1 MTFNNNFVAEVKC
14 NGRILRVTDGYVRL
28 PFGSE
33 YSILLKNLDTRR
45 ASVRIHIDGDDVLD
59 GHSLVLNPNETTEL
73 QGFMKGN
80 AARNRFKFI
89 EKTEQISEYRGDKI
103 DDGMI
108 RIEFGFEQQL
118 NKIRQIINEHHEHHY
133 HHHHHDW
140 DWWYPRRT
148 VWYDSGVT
156 FTINNS
162 DGSNY
167 QSSAGDLSKK
177 GIMPDQVTGQSDSF
191 DIEPLSYDHQTQ
203 AMNCSFN
210 DQDLKTPVNDLGI
223 TVKGS
228 EVNQQFSYT
237 SMGQLEDSGV
247 IIIHLKGE
255 TKTGQKITQPVT
267 TKTKLTC
274 STCGKSSKSSNK
286 YCPNCGTFLE

>member
-14 NGRILRVTDGYVRL
+14 NGRILRVRDGYVHL

-45 ASVRIHIDGDDVLD
+45 ASVKIHIDGDDVLD

-73 QGFMKGN
+73 QGFMKGSV
-80 AARNRFKFI
+80 AKNRFKFI

-108 RIEFGFEQQL
+108 RIQFGFEKKP
-118 NKIRQIINEHHEHHY
+118 NKIRQIITEHHEH

-140 DWWYPRRT
+140 DWWYPRRAIWYSDMTYT
-148 VWYDSGVT
+148 V
-156 FTINNS
+156 NNS
-162 DGSNY
+162 GEPNY
-167 QSSAGDLSKK
+167 QSSSDLTTK
-177 GIMPDQVTGQSDSF
+177 GIMPDPMTGQSDAMDF
-191 DIEPLSYDHQTQ
+191 EPLGYDHKTQ
-203 AMNCSFN
+203 VINQNFN
-210 DQDLKTPVNDLGI
+210 AQDLKSPVNDMGI

-237 SMGQLEDSGV
+237 SMGELEDEGV
-247 IIIHLKGE
+247 IIIQLRGE
-255 TKTGQKITQPVT
+255 TSTGEKVTQPIT
-267 TKTKLTC
+267 TKTKIRC
-274 STCGKSSKSSNK
+274 KTCGKRCKSYNK